1 MKRTHA
7 TPLIGL
13 GLAGLVLGFLL
24 ELGAAAS
31 GSAIIVPP
39 VTLPLTLVAMA
50 AIVVVLAWRVRRS
63 TRRRGARRMD
73 PFWAMRVAVLSKASS
88 LSGVLLLGAGLG
100 IVVYILTRTVV
111 AAMPSLWLAIA
122 TAVGALLLLVGG
134 LLAEY
139 FCTLPP
145 DKDPTKSGD
154 KPNGDVPGG
163 ARV

>member
-1 MKRTHA
+1 MKRTRA

-24 ELGAAAS
+24 EIGAVAS
-31 GSAIIVPP
+31 GSAIIIPP

-50 AIVVVLAWRVRRS
+50 VIVVTLAWRVRRS
-63 TRRRGARRMD
+63 TRRKGLRRMD

-88 LSGVLLLGAGLG
+88 LSGALLLGSGLG
-100 IVVYILTRTVV
+100 IVVYILTRTVI
-111 AAMPSLWLAIA
+111 AAMPSVWLAIA
-122 TAVGALLLLVGG
+122 MAAGALLLLGGG

-139 FCTLPP
+139 FCTLPT
-145 DKDPTKSGD
+145 DKDQAKPGD
-154 KPNGDVPGG
+154 KPDGDVTGA